1 MYISIPNSLHL
12 QYSSSLQA
20 FLMVI
25 LFSLFYITFGPK
37 IASATTFDVTSYN
50 AIGDGITDDTAAF
63 VQAWGDLCADISENP
78 TLIIP
83 SDKTFLI
90 HCVAFA
96 GPCKSSS
103 SSILIKLLG
112 DITAPKSLV
121 GWESCDTQGHL
132 MYFRSVQGLT
142 IAGPGQI
149 DGQGS
154 IWWGDGDVKLM
165 LLFKNCD
172 GLRLRGSRFVN
183 SPKTHIS
190 ISGCKGADIQSP
202 RISAPD
208 YSPNTNGIDISW
220 SSHINIH
227 DSSIGSGGDCVAI
240 SGGAYG
246 INVTSIFCGPGHG
259 ISIGSLGKHSSYTAV
274 EKVLV
279 RQSYFTSTQNG
290 ARIKTVPPN
299 ASSVQVSDVTYRDIH
314 GSSASK
320 QAIIF
325 NCVGEFNCT
334 GIVTDD
340 VEVTGEGVFASCQ
353 NVHGDFTQTTPHIT
367 CA

>member
-1 MYISIPNSLHL
+1 
-12 QYSSSLQA
+12 
-20 FLMVI
+20 
-25 LFSLFYITFGPK
+25 
-37 IASATTFDVTSYN
+37 
-50 AIGDGITDDTAAF
+50 
-63 VQAWGDLCADISENP
+63 
-78 TLIIP
+78 
-83 SDKTFLI
+83 
-90 HCVAFA
+90 
-96 GPCKSSS
+96 
-103 SSILIKLLG
+103 
-112 DITAPKSLV
+112 
-121 GWESCDTQGHL
+121 
-132 MYFRSVQGLT
+132 MYFRSVKGLT

-202 RISAPD
+202 RISAAD

-227 DSSIGSGGDCVAI
+227 DSSIGSGG
-240 SGGAYG
+240 
-246 INVTSIFCGPGHG
+246 
-259 ISIGSLGKHSSYTAV
+259 LGKHSSYTAV

-290 ARIKTVPPN
+290 ARIKTVPYGKGYARSIVFEHILLSNVKNPIIIDQHYCTNMSNADCHAPPN

-314 GSSASK
+314 GSSAST

-353 NVHGDFTQTTPHIT
+353 NVHGDFTQTTPQIT

>member
-1 MYISIPNSLHL
+1 
-12 QYSSSLQA
+12 
-20 FLMVI
+20 
-25 LFSLFYITFGPK
+25 
-37 IASATTFDVTSYN
+37 
-50 AIGDGITDDTAAF
+50 
-63 VQAWGDLCADISENP
+63 
-78 TLIIP
+78 
-83 SDKTFLI
+83 
-90 HCVAFA
+90 
-96 GPCKSSS
+96 
-103 SSILIKLLG
+103 
-112 DITAPKSLV
+112 
-121 GWESCDTQGHL
+121 
-132 MYFRSVQGLT
+132 MYFRSVKGLT

-202 RISAPD
+202 RISAAD

-227 DSSIGSGGDCVAI
+227 DSSIGSGG
-240 SGGAYG
+240 
-246 INVTSIFCGPGHG
+246 
-259 ISIGSLGKHSSYTAV
+259 LGKHSSYTAV

-314 GSSASK
+314 GSSAST

-353 NVHGDFTQTTPHIT
+353 NVHGDFTQTTPQIT

>member
-1 MYISIPNSLHL
+1 
-12 QYSSSLQA
+12 
-20 FLMVI
+20 
-25 LFSLFYITFGPK
+25 
-37 IASATTFDVTSYN
+37 
-50 AIGDGITDDTAAF
+50 
-63 VQAWGDLCADISENP
+63 
-78 TLIIP
+78 
-83 SDKTFLI
+83 
-90 HCVAFA
+90 
-96 GPCKSSS
+96 
-103 SSILIKLLG
+103 
-112 DITAPKSLV
+112 
-121 GWESCDTQGHL
+121 
-132 MYFRSVQGLT
+132 MYFRSVKGLT

-202 RISAPD
+202 RISAAD

-240 SGGAYG
+240 SGGAYD

-259 ISIGSLGKHSSYTAV
+259 ISIGGLGKHSSYTAV

-290 ARIKTVPPN
+290 ARIKTVPYGKGYARSIVFEHILLSNVKNPIIIDQHYCTNMSNADCHAPPN

-314 GSSASK
+314 GSSAST

-353 NVHGDFTQTTPHIT
+353 NVHGDFTQTTPQIT

>member
-37 IASATTFDVTSYN
+37 IASATTFDVTLYN

-202 RISAPD
+202 HISAPD

-227 DSSIGSGGDCVAI
+227 DSSIGSGG
-240 SGGAYG
+240 
-246 INVTSIFCGPGHG
+246 
-259 ISIGSLGKHSSYTAV
+259 LGKHSSYTAV

-290 ARIKTVPPN
+290 ARIKTVPYGKGYARSIVFEHILLSNVKNPIIIDQHYCTNMSN
-299 ASSVQVSDVTYRDIH
+299 ADCHAPVSLVT
-314 GSSASK
+314 
-320 QAIIF
+320 Q
-325 NCVGEFNCT
+325 
-334 GIVTDD
+334 
-340 VEVTGEGVFASCQ
+340 
-353 NVHGDFTQTTPHIT
+353 
-367 CA
+367 